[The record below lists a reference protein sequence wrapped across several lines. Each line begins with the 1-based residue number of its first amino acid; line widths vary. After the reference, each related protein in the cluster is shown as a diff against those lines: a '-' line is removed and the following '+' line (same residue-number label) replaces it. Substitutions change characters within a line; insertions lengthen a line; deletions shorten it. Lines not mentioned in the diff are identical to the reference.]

1 MRIGILYLSLLLVC
15 VNTKAQIGS
24 GTSSNPEIST
34 FISADMNIILD
45 RNSVIDKYGNK
56 TAYNNNIKGSPFLND
71 EWLNGTIYGL
81 DLKKMAQVKIRLNT
95 NGNQVHFLDM
105 KNIELVV
112 DKSKIKKVAIYD
124 ELNADS
130 IYFEN
135 GFSDTK
141 AELSK
146 STLVQVLNKGEVLL
160 LKNHTNNVVKKD
172 SLFGAINVYYF
183 APTFDYYLKNE
194 NNIVQ
199 KLKKFDI
206 NTLSAILPN
215 KQIITNYLTQKNKI
229 KSEKEIIEFLNFYNL
244 NNKNSNN

>member
-1 MRIGILYLSLLLVC
+1 MRRGILYLCLLVISI
-15 VNTKAQIGS
+15 NTKAQIGS
-24 GTSSNPEIST
+24 GSSSNPELSL

-71 EWLNGTIYGL
+71 EWLNGTVYGL

-95 NGNQVHFLDM
+95 NGNEVHFLDM
-105 KNIELVV
+105 KNVELVV
-112 DKSKIKKVAIYD
+112 DKSKIKKVAMFD
-124 ELNADS
+124 ALSSDS

-135 GFSDTK
+135 GFTDTK
-141 AELSK
+141 AELSNY
-146 STLVQVLNKGEVLL
+146 TLVQVLNKGEVLL
-160 LKNHTNNVVKKD
+160 LKKHTNNVVKKD

-183 APTFDYYLKNE
+183 APTFDYFLKNE
-194 NNIVQ
+194 KNIIQ

-215 KQIITNYLTQKNKI
+215 KEIITNYLTQKNKI
-229 KSEKEIIEFLNFYNL
+229 KTEKEIIEFLNFYNL
-244 NNKNSNN
+244 NNKKINN

>member
-1 MRIGILYLSLLLVC
+1 MRIGILYLCLLLVC

>member
-1 MRIGILYLSLLLVC
+1 MRIGILYLCLLLVC

-24 GTSSNPEIST
+24 GSSSNPEISV
-34 FISADMNIILD
+34 FMSIDMPITMD
-45 RNSVIDKYGNK
+45 RNNVIDKFGNRSP
-56 TAYNNNIKGSPFLND
+56 YNNNIKGSPFLND
-71 EWLNGTIYGL
+71 EWLNGSIYGL

-95 NGNQVHFLDM
+95 NGNEVHFLDM
-105 KNIELVV
+105 KNVELVV
-112 DKSKIKKVAIYD
+112 DKSKIKKVAIFD
-124 ELNADS
+124 ELSSDS

-199 KLKKFDI
+199 KIKKIDTK
-206 NTLSAILPN
+206 TLFTILPN
-215 KQIITNYLTQKNKI
+215 KEIMTNYFTQHNKI

>member
-81 DLKKMAQVKIRLNT
+81 DLKIMAQVKIRLNT

-199 KLKKFDI
+199 KIKKIDTK
-206 NTLSAILPN
+206 TLFAILPN
-215 KQIITNYLTQKNKI
+215 KEIMTNYFTQHNKI
-229 KSEKEIIEFLNFYNL
+229 KSEKEIIEFLIFYNL
-244 NNKNSNN
+244 NNKKKNN

>member
-15 VNTKAQIGS
+15 ENTKAQIGS

-199 KLKKFDI
+199 KIKKIDTK
-206 NTLSAILPN
+206 TLFAILPN
-215 KQIITNYLTQKNKI
+215 KEIMTNYFTQHNKI

-244 NNKNSNN
+244 NNKKKNN

>member
-1 MRIGILYLSLLLVC
+1 M
-15 VNTKAQIGS
+15 
-24 GTSSNPEIST
+24 
-34 FISADMNIILD
+34 
-45 RNSVIDKYGNK
+45 IDKYGNK

-229 KSEKEIIEFLNFYNL
+229 KEHLCAIASLRLIVL
-244 NNKNSNN
+244 

>member
-1 MRIGILYLSLLLVC
+1 M
-15 VNTKAQIGS
+15 
-24 GTSSNPEIST
+24 
-34 FISADMNIILD
+34 
-45 RNSVIDKYGNK
+45 
-56 TAYNNNIKGSPFLND
+56 
-71 EWLNGTIYGL
+71 
-81 DLKKMAQVKIRLNT
+81 
-95 NGNQVHFLDM
+95 
-105 KNIELVV
+105 
-112 DKSKIKKVAIYD
+112 
-124 ELNADS
+124 
-130 IYFEN
+130 
-135 GFSDTK
+135 
-141 AELSK
+141 
-146 STLVQVLNKGEVLL
+146 QVLNKGEVLL
-160 LKNHTNNVVKKD
+160 LKKHTNNVVKKD

>member
-135 GFSDTK
+135 GFTDTK
-141 AELSK
+141 SELSN

-160 LKNHTNNVVKKD
+160 LKKHTNNVVKKD

>member
-199 KLKKFDI
+199 KIKKIDTK
-206 NTLSAILPN
+206 TLFAILPN
-215 KQIITNYLTQKNKI
+215 KEIMTNYFTQHNKI

-244 NNKNSNN
+244 NNKKKNN

>member
-1 MRIGILYLSLLLVC
+1 MRIGILYISLLLVC

-199 KLKKFDI
+199 KIKKIDTK
-206 NTLSAILPN
+206 TLFAILPN
-215 KQIITNYLTQKNKI
+215 KEIMTNYFTQHNKI

-244 NNKNSNN
+244 NNKKKNN

>member
-124 ELNADS
+124 DLNADS

-199 KLKKFDI
+199 KIKKIDTK
-206 NTLSAILPN
+206 TLFTILHN
-215 KQIITNYLTQKNKI
+215 KEIMTNYFTQHNKI

-244 NNKNSNN
+244 NNKKKNN

>member
-199 KLKKFDI
+199 KIK
-206 NTLSAILPN
+206 TLFTILPN
-215 KQIITNYLTQKNKI
+215 KEIMTNYFTQHNKI

-244 NNKNSNN
+244 NNKKKNN

>member
-199 KLKKFDI
+199 KIKKIDTK
-206 NTLSAILPN
+206 TLFAILPN
-215 KQIITNYLTQKNKI
+215 KEIMTNYFTQHNKI

-244 NNKNSNN
+244 NNKK

>member
-1 MRIGILYLSLLLVC
+1 MRIGILYISLLLVC

-146 STLVQVLNKGEVLL
+146 STLVQVLNMGEVLL
-160 LKNHTNNVVKKD
+160 LKKHTNNVVKKD
-172 SLFGAINVYYF
+172 SLFGAISVYYF
-183 APTFDYYLKNE
+183 APMFDYYLKNE

-215 KQIITNYLTQKNKI
+215 KQIITNYLSQKNKI